1 VLISGESGTGK
12 EMVARAIHRQSPRR
26 DRPFVAVNPSAVP
39 ETLLESELFGHERGA
54 FTGAHQRRLGR
65 FELAQGGTLFLDEIA
80 SLKPDLQVKLLRV
93 LQEREIERLGGGRS
107 VRVDVRII
115 AATNTDLR
123 RAVSRGSFREDL
135 YYRLAVVPLTV
146 PSLRD
151 RPEDIPLLA
160 EHFVRKYGER
170 FGKRVSGLS
179 PEALAALRTYPWP
192 GNVRE
197 LENVVERA
205 TALVDGPLIEPGD
218 LPLELSLTDSFPE
231 EEEAVGKARLREALE
246 QFERRLVQRVLERVD
261 WNQTEA
267 ARLLGMHR
275 NNLRARIA
283 RWNLRPADEV
293 H

>member
-1 VLISGESGTGK
+1 
-12 EMVARAIHRQSPRR
+12 
-26 DRPFVAVNPSAVP
+26 
-39 ETLLESELFGHERGA
+39 
-54 FTGAHQRRLGR
+54 
-65 FELAQGGTLFLDEIA
+65 
-80 SLKPDLQVKLLRV
+80 VKLLRA
-93 LQEREIERLGGGRS
+93 LQEREIERVGGGRS
-107 VRVDVRII
+107 VRVDVRIV

-123 RAVSRGSFREDL
+123 RAVSRGDFREDL

-146 PSLRD
+146 PPLRD

-170 FGKRVSGLS
+170 FGKRLSGLS
-179 PEALAALRTYPWP
+179 PQALAVLRTYPWP

-197 LENVVERA
+197 LENVIERA
-205 TALVDGPLIEPGD
+205 AALVDGSLIEPGD

-246 QFERRLVQRVLERVD
+246 QFERRLVQRVLERVG

-283 RWNLRPADEV
+283 RWNLRPAGQV